1 MTTQEFT
8 LVTKGNMRES
18 LSGSATLKLFPELS
32 GLKHIKDAYFLFYLI
47 SGLVD
52 SDMKYPFDITETVLC
67 LGEIVDLIFVF
78 FDPVGLALC
87 KRTLNLADRLNE
99 SHANKIHLLLA
110 KADESGSEVDRQK
123 VLMQIVQEIV
133 KR

>member
-1 MTTQEFT
+1 M
-8 LVTKGNMRES
+8 
-18 LSGSATLKLFPELS
+18 
-32 GLKHIKDAYFLFYLI
+32 FYLI